1 MKIKVK
7 LILVFL
13 VIAVV
18 PAIVASVFIGK
29 IAYDRGSLAIEHKVA
44 ANLQSQREVKSTEIE
59 DYVRQLKQL
68 LVSQAK
74 SPWTRQAAIDFRA
87 AFAQTVSSSIDFE
100 FPELDEF
107 YREQFGQVYR
117 DGNGVSP
124 DHERIFGDLSR
135 AAKIL
140 QTTYIAS
147 NAHPLGSKDKLTA
160 GNLNTA
166 YDGVHKRYHGSFREL
181 LGAFELYDVFIVE
194 PNAGH
199 VVYSTYKEVDFATSL
214 SSGPHA
220 QSGLAEA
227 FRQAVSLAEGHNK
240 LTDFAP
246 YTPSFEAAAAFISSP
261 IYQSGDLVGV
271 LIFQMPLDRINRLMT
286 YDGHWKD
293 SGMGDSGETYLI
305 GDDKLLR
312 SSSRFQLED
321 SANFVAALKAAGMD
335 AQMIDNFSRGG
346 SAVGKLP
353 IETRAAELALRGES
367 GIVTQQDY
375 RGESVVSAY
384 APLDVVGVR
393 WAILSEQD
401 AAEAYQAVEDLAT
414 QVLWWAVVITLV
426 CVVVAA
432 LIGLAVAKNIADPI
446 VAISDEVAQIA
457 ESRDLTSQVALL
469 GDEELKSLGGAL
481 NTLVARLR
489 TNFQEIQNTA
499 LTVRGAAVEL
509 NDSMAEVMN
518 SINDQN
524 DRCHQQA
531 SAATEM
537 EQTVQEVASNAA
549 TTSERTVEAAD
560 LAQSANQLIAQ
571 SNADLLQL
579 SNEMDGVTQVVG
591 TVDRDTQE
599 IGVVLDVIR
608 GIADQ
613 TNLLALNAA
622 IEAARA
628 GEAGRGFAVVADE
641 VRTLASKTAEA
652 TTEID
657 DMIQR
662 LQSGSKSAV
671 SSMAEGASNLTSN
684 MAVVEQ
690 VEAAVVEEGRIIGEI
705 ADMNMQIATAAE
717 QQTAVAGEI
726 SRNASSIHES
736 ASASAERILGL
747 SEMSRELNAMSDNL
761 GRIVDLYKV

>member
-1 MKIKVK
+1 
-7 LILVFL
+7 
-13 VIAVV
+13 
-18 PAIVASVFIGK
+18 
-29 IAYDRGSLAIEHKVA
+29 
-44 ANLQSQREVKSTEIE
+44 
-59 DYVRQLKQL
+59 
-68 LVSQAK
+68 
-74 SPWTRQAAIDFRA
+74 
-87 AFAQTVSSSIDFE
+87 
-100 FPELDEF
+100 
-107 YREQFGQVYR
+107 
-117 DGNGVSP
+117 
-124 DHERIFGDLSR
+124 
-135 AAKIL
+135 
-140 QTTYIAS
+140 
-147 NAHPLGSKDKLTA
+147 
-160 GNLNTA
+160 
-166 YDGVHKRYHGSFREL
+166 
-181 LGAFELYDVFIVE
+181 
-194 PNAGH
+194 
-199 VVYSTYKEVDFATSL
+199 
-214 SSGPHA
+214 
-220 QSGLAEA
+220 
-227 FRQAVSLAEGHNK
+227 
-240 LTDFAP
+240 
-246 YTPSFEAAAAFISSP
+246 
-261 IYQSGDLVGV
+261 
-271 LIFQMPLDRINRLMT
+271 
-286 YDGHWKD
+286 
-293 SGMGDSGETYLI
+293 
-305 GDDKLLR
+305 
-312 SSSRFQLED
+312 
-321 SANFVAALKAAGMD
+321 MD
-335 AQMIDNFSRGG
+335 AQMIDVFSRGG

-384 APLDVVGVR
+384 APLDVAGVR

-414 QVLWWAVVITLV
+414 QVLWWAVAITFI
-426 CVVVAA
+426 CVVLAA
-432 LIGLAVAKNIADPI
+432 LIGMAVAKNIADPI
-446 VAISDEVAQIA
+446 VAISDQVAQIA

-662 LQSGSKSAV
+662 LQSGSKSTV